1 MYKFLSTQ
9 VLEDYQSEHTR
20 PIIAQLVNEV
30 IPYRS
35 HLSFLKAAAARQV
48 FIGGNR
54 TFTQVS
60 LHDGSREDAAQHTEI
75 QR

>member
-1 MYKFLSTQ
+1 MYSFLSTQ
-9 VLEDYQSEHTR
+9 VLEDYHSEPTR
-20 PIIAQLVNEV
+20 PIVAQLVNEV

-35 HLSFLKAAAARQV
+35 HLSFLKAAARQV

-60 LHDGSREDAAQHTEI
+60 LHDGSREDAA
-75 QR
+75 